1 MLHNRRRH
9 CGEKSSHCNVE
20 LTVLRNWRKLL
31 QSNEDLTQPKKK
43 KKDIDLY
50 IVVYQAELDRP
61 VSELQICFRSIW
73 VRNQ

>member
-1 MLHNRRRH
+1 M
-9 CGEKSSHCNVE
+9 
-20 LTVLRNWRKLL
+20 
-31 QSNEDLTQPKKK
+31 QSNEDLTQPKKKK